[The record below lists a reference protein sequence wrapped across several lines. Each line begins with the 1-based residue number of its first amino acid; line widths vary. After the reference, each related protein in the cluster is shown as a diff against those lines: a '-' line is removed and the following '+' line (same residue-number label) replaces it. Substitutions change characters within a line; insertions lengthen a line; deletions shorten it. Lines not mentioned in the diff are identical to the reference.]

1 MNFSLPLK
9 MKYLFVSLLVFSA
22 FCFFVG
28 KYYEYLTSILTS
40 GATSVYL
47 KYVQLSD
54 YHEESFL
61 LPL

>member
-1 MNFSLPLK
+1 
-9 MKYLFVSLLVFSA
+9 MKYLFVSLLVFST

-54 YHEESFL
+54 YH
-61 LPL
+61 